1 VEEAHNFVP
10 GSGEEKKSTP
20 SLATIRKLLTEGR
33 KFGTGVILISQRP
46 NRLDETTLAQ
56 CNSFLILK
64 LVNPKDQR
72 WVQSVM
78 EQMSDQDKNA
88 LKAFA
93 NGQAFISGHAVKFPL
108 QVQVKRDI
116 ELETSIIGDE
126 DFMEENERNH
136 KKNKDTKEKKSKNSD
151 QIDKIMTAAAKTKK
165 KF

>member
-1 VEEAHNFVP
+1 
-10 GSGEEKKSTP
+10 
-20 SLATIRKLLTEGR
+20 
-33 KFGTGVILISQRP
+33 
-46 NRLDETTLAQ
+46 
-56 CNSFLILK
+56 
-64 LVNPKDQR
+64 
-72 WVQSVM
+72 M

-136 KKNKDTKEKKSKNSD
+136 KKNKNTKEKKSKNSD
-151 QIDKIMTAAAKTKK
+151 QINKIMTAAAKTKR